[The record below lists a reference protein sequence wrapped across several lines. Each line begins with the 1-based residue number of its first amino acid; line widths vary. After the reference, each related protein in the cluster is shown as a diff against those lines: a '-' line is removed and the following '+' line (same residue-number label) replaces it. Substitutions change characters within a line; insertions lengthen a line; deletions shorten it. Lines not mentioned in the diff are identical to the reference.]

1 MEMQTA
7 QRLLHPK
14 RECGMNGNSSS
25 TNLKSERGFTL
36 IEMIITVA
44 ILGLLAM
51 IGSLAL
57 NKILKRQRVDVAAQ
71 EIRSFLQGAQAQA
84 TRSRSTV
91 FVRIEL
97 ANGELRITADAA
109 GATVLDRYRIPESI
123 NFSTVTIGGLEG
135 CTWPVVIGT
144 AIPALGCTPT
154 GITVDPNNPSRQ
166 VVAVQTLV
174 LTHTEMVE
182 DALHPKIRY
191 DIVVYPLWKT
201 DATREMY

>member
-1 MEMQTA
+1 
-7 QRLLHPK
+7 
-14 RECGMNGNSSS
+14 MNGNGSSD
-25 TNLKSERGFTL
+25 NPKSGPKNEPKGERGFTL

-44 ILGLLAM
+44 IIGILAM

-84 TRSRSTV
+84 TRARSTV

-97 ANGELRITADAA
+97 ANGEMRITADAA
-109 GATVLDRYRIPESI
+109 GTTVLDRYRIPESI

-135 CTWPVVIGT
+135 CTWPVVAGT
-144 AIPALGCTPT
+144 AIPALGCSPV
-154 GITVDPNNPSRQ
+154 GITVDPNSPSRQ

-174 LTHTEMVE
+174 LTHTEMVA
-182 DALHPKIRY
+182 DTLHPKTRY